1 MADLKLIST
10 TNRRIKPLVKA
21 ALENELRLLE
31 AGIRQTKQSLQKFE
45 EKYHMS
51 TQDFFSGYQNDELRE
66 TLEFAEWIGEYRLL
80 ERLKEKA
87 DILRDIRFAPQE
99 VRPFYLSPPQT

>member
-1 MADLKLIST
+1 MADLKLTS
-10 TNRRIKPLVKA
+10 RSSHRLKPLVQA

-31 AGIRQTKQSLQKFE
+31 AGIRQTKQNLQKFE
-45 EKYHMS
+45 KKYHMS

-66 TLEFAEWIGEYRLL
+66 TLDFAEWIGEYRLL

-87 DILRDIRFAPQE
+87 NILRDIRFAD
-99 VRPFYLSPPQT
+99 